1 MKVVRQYTLDGI
13 LIKEYASIKDAAVI
27 NDFDVSHLNMVV
39 RSNESHVYRGFYWT
53 CGTFVDTLAAKA
65 NTHGC
70 RKTVRQYSVQ
80 DEFIAEYPTIKVA
93 AEATGLHATGIG
105 RAARTGGI
113 CGGYY
118 WRVAAVSTNPAG
130 AVSTNPAG
138 AVSSTKVQM
147 IDKHTNEVINV
158 YDSIN
163 KAAESTGIAASS
175 ICRCING
182 KRATA
187 GGYCWKSI

>member
-1 MKVVRQYTLDGI
+1 MKVVRQYSLDGT
-13 LIKEYASIKDAAVI
+13 LIREYASITEAAVI

-39 RSNESHVYRGFYWT
+39 RSNESHVYMGFYWT
-53 CGTFVDTLAAKA
+53 CGTFVDTLAAKV
-65 NTHGC
+65 NTQGC

-130 AVSTNPAG
+130 ALP
-138 AVSSTKVQM
+138 STKVQM
-147 IDKHTNEVINV
+147 IDKRTNEVINV

>member
-13 LIKEYASIKDAAVI
+13 LIKEYASIKDAAVS
-27 NDFDVSHLNMVV
+27 NGFGVSQLNTVV
-39 RSNESHVYRGFYWT
+39 RSTKSHVYKGFYWT
-53 CGTFVDTLAAKA
+53 CDKFVASLSNEVKEK
-65 NTHGC
+65 GC
-70 RKTVRQYSVQ
+70 SKTIRQYSVR
-80 DEFIAEYPTIKVA
+80 DEFIAEYPTIKAA
-93 AEATGLHATGIG
+93 AEATGLHASGIG

-118 WRVAAVSTNPAG
+118 WCIVSTIPISN
-130 AVSTNPAG
+130 SQE
-138 AVSSTKVQM
+138 SIKVQM
-147 IDKHTNEVINV
+147 LDKHTNEVINV
-158 YDSIN
+158 YDGIN

-175 ICRCING
+175 ISRCING